1 MKEYKSIIME
11 ISNVTKSVGEITICP
26 DCKKEL
32 TPEERLLQAI
42 FDDRQIKCQECY
54 LKSKLPK
61 CTKCGEPIVKSV
73 EVYYRDQLYHLH
85 CSPWLIKE

>member
-1 MKEYKSIIME
+1 ME
-11 ISNVTKSVGEITICP
+11 IGNVTELVEEVSVCP

-42 FDDRQIKCQECY
+42 FNDRQIKCQECY

-61 CTKCGEPIVKSV
+61 CTKCGKKILNGI
-73 EVYYRDQLYHLH
+73 EVYHEDKLYHVTCLPN
-85 CSPWLIKE
+85 SQYELP